1 MNMKALIEV
10 LLYIW
15 QLPQNLLGLLLFW
28 WYGRG
33 CKSSKGNYVT
43 YWIMYSEKMHG
54 GISLGRYIVI
64 PYHYLRSTSSSYVQK
79 TIHHEYG
86 HTRQSLYLGWLY
98 LLIIGLPSITW
109 AWLHSSFKRFS
120 TVSYYDFYTERWAD
134 ELGGVKR

>member
-1 MNMKALIEV
+1 MNMEVLIRV

-33 CKSSKGNYVT
+33 CKSSKGDYVT
-43 YWIMYSEKMHG
+43 YKILYSEKMHG
-54 GISLGRYIVI
+54 GISLGRYIVL

-79 TIHHEYG
+79 TIHHEHG

-98 LLIIGLPSITW
+98 LLSLAFRQLLGLGCI
-109 AWLHSSFKRFS
+109 LHSSALTPSAITRS
-120 TVSYYDFYTERWAD
+120 SRRNGLTS
-134 ELGGVKR
+134 